1 MEYNLNLNLIR
12 NEHKLTQDEVAKTL
26 GITRTVYTK
35 YENGYE
41 LIPIKYLI
49 NFANYF
55 DVSIDFLLGL
65 NHSNKK
71 LQYNQNIDFKLIG
84 SKLKDWR
91 KENKLTQE
99 KLAKVLNTNKSVICN
114 YEKGRY
120 LIATPFLYQ
129 ICHQYHVS
137 ADYLLGRI
145 DEPKYLK
152 EN

>member
-1 MEYNLNLNLIR
+1 MEYKLNLKKVRENNNLSQKETADILR
-12 NEHKLTQDEVAKTL
+12 ID
-26 GITRTVYTK
+26 RSVYTK

-41 LIPIKYLI
+41 LIPIKHLLCFCDFF
-49 NFANYF
+49 N
-55 DVSIDFLLGL
+55 VSVDYIFGL
-65 NHSNKK
+65 RV
-71 LQYNQNIDFKLIG
+71 LNQNDCSYNKEVNLEVI
-84 SKLKDWR
+84 SSRLKNWR

-145 DEPKYLK
+145 DKPQD
-152 EN
+152 

>member
-1 MEYNLNLNLIR
+1 MGYKLNLRSIR
-12 NEHKLTQDEVAKTL
+12 EKNNYSQKDVADIL
-26 GITRTVYTK
+26 DVDRTVYTK

-41 LIPIKYLI
+41 LMPIKHLLGFS
-49 NFANYF
+49 NFF
-55 DVSIDFLLGL
+55 KVSIDYIFGL
-65 NHSNKK
+65 ANTSDISSFNDMID
-71 LQYNQNIDFKLIG
+71 LQVISLR
-84 SKLKDWR
+84 LKEFR

-99 KLAKVLNTNKSVICN
+99 KLAKILNTNKSVICN

-145 DEPKYLK
+145 NEKPQ
-152 EN
+152 ENKS